1 MNELD
6 TTPLDPALEKE
17 LIAASEE
24 GDATSQCM
32 LAHCY
37 GRGVYVAQDFAESL
51 KWARLAAEQ
60 GDSEGCYIV
69 GIHYLHGL
77 DVTREVEEAV
87 KWLEPAADKQHANAA
102 YDLGV
107 LYANGEGVLRS
118 PLLAYKWLVYSA
130 TLAKAKVSSNSNT
143 DTELEIAET
152 VDEAIDW
159 LKEQMTSSQIK
170 KAEEIWIDYAKRII
184 NDTVAAQERLTNL
197 WITNLGSRIVDL
209 VLRRDGTN

>member
-6 TTPLDPALEKE
+6 TTPLDPSLKKE

-51 KWARLAAEQ
+51 KCARLAAEQ

-77 DVTREVEEAV
+77 DVTRDVEEAV
-87 KWLEPAADKQHANAA
+87 KWLELAADKQHGKAA
-102 YDLGV
+102 YDLSL

-130 TLAKAKVSSNSNT
+130 TLAQAKVSSNSNT
-143 DTELEIAET
+143 DAELVIAET

-159 LKEQMTSSQIK
+159 LKEQMTVSQITQADRVWK
-170 KAEEIWIDYAKRII
+170 TYAAEMITRLESAK
-184 NDTVAAQERLTNL
+184 
-197 WITNLGSRIVDL
+197 
-209 VLRRDGTN
+209 

>member
-1 MNELD
+1 M
-6 TTPLDPALEKE
+6 
-17 LIAASEE
+17 
-24 GDATSQCM
+24 
-32 LAHCY
+32 Y
-37 GRGVYVAQDFAESL
+37 
-51 KWARLAAEQ
+51 
-60 GDSEGCYIV
+60 
-69 GIHYLHGL
+69 GL
-77 DVTREVEEAV
+77 DVTRDVEEAV
-87 KWLEPAADKQHANAA
+87 KWLELAADKQHAIAA

-143 DTELEIAET
+143 DAELEIAET

-159 LKEQMTSSQIK
+159 LMEQMTSSQIM

-197 WITNLGSRIVDL
+197 
-209 VLRRDGTN
+209 

>member
-1 MNELD
+1 M
-6 TTPLDPALEKE
+6 
-17 LIAASEE
+17 
-24 GDATSQCM
+24 
-32 LAHCY
+32 
-37 GRGVYVAQDFAESL
+37 

-60 GDSEGCYIV
+60 GDSEGCYLV
-69 GIHYLHGL
+69 GIHYFHGL
-77 DVTREVEEAV
+77 DVTRDVEEAV
-87 KWLEPAADKQHANAA
+87 KWLELAADKQHAIAA

-143 DTELEIAET
+143 DAELEIAET

-159 LKEQMTSSQIK
+159 LMEQMTSSQIM

-197 WITNLGSRIVDL
+197 
-209 VLRRDGTN
+209 